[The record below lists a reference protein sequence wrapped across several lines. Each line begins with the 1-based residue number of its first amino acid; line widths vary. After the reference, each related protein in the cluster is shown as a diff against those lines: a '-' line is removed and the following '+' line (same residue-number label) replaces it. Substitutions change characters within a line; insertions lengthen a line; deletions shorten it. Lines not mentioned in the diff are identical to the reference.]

1 MSGRNSIDGYAII
14 ADGETGALIGRDATI
29 EWLCFP
35 RFDSEAC
42 FASLLGT
49 RDNGCW
55 ALAPVTP
62 VLKQSRR
69 YRDNTLILETDMETR
84 TGKVRIIDFMPIRG
98 EAPDIVR
105 IVEGIAGEVEM
116 ASELILRF
124 DYGRLHPLVELQ
136 DQCNALAVAGPDGV
150 ALSFDAGIEFAD
162 RRLSSRFT
170 AREGSRTTFVLTW
183 YASHLPP
190 PRHVV
195 PEQSLADTEQ
205 EWKSWTNRID
215 YRGSHRDAVIRSL
228 ITLKALVHRPT
239 GGMVAALTTSIPERP
254 EGSRNWDYRYCW
266 LRDATFTLLAFTHFG
281 LHKEARD
288 WIAWL
293 ERAICG
299 DPIEMQPFFG
309 IDGYRRL
316 PEWEVEWLP
325 GFNQARPVRIG
336 NGAAHQLQL
345 DVFGQVIDALFQ
357 AFSTEK
363 ICAPQ
368 PGDDLIT
375 RLADK
380 LEEVWEKPD
389 AGIWESRGRPAH
401 HTYSKVM
408 CWVGFDR
415 AAAWHDDHDKER
427 AAHFRQLAARVY
439 DMVMAEGFDA
449 GRNTFVAE
457 FGHTRLDAALLRL
470 PLVGFIE
477 ARDPRMIGTVAAIEE
492 ELLCNDGLVRR
503 YLPEETDDGVGGQE
517 GAFVAACFWLSEIYH
532 LQGRRADADAL
543 FEQTLACANDLGL
556 LAEELSIE
564 GEPRQLGN
572 FPQGLS
578 HLALIMAAQQLCE
591 PEHPARERKAR
602 SQDAA

>member
-1 MSGRNSIDGYAII
+1 MNGRRIDDYAVI

-55 ALAPVTP
+55 ALAPLEP
-62 VLKQSRR
+62 VLAQSRR
-69 YRDNTLILETDMETR
+69 YRDNTLILETEFETR
-84 TGKVRIIDFMPIRG
+84 TGKARIIDFMPIRG

-105 IVEGIAGEVEM
+105 IVEGISGEIEM

-124 DYGRLHPLVELQ
+124 DYGRLHPLVELN
-136 DQCNALAVAGPDGV
+136 DECNALAVAGPNGV

-162 RRLSSRFT
+162 RRLTSRFT
-170 AREGSRTTFVLTW
+170 AQAGTRTAFVLTW
-183 YASHLPP
+183 YASHRHP
-190 PRHVV
+190 PRHVSA
-195 PEQSLADTEQ
+195 EKSLADTEKQ
-205 EWKSWTNRID
+205 WNSWTEQID
-215 YRGSHRDAVIRSL
+215 YRGSRREAVIRSL

-239 GGMVAALTTSIPERP
+239 GGMVAALTTSIPELP
-254 EGSRNWDYRYCW
+254 MGSRNWDYRYCW
-266 LRDATFTLLAFTHFG
+266 LRDATFTLMAFTHMG

-309 IDGYRRL
+309 IDGCRRL
-316 PEWEVEWLP
+316 PEWEVGWLE
-325 GFNQARPVRIG
+325 GFNRARPVRIG
-336 NGAAHQLQL
+336 NAAAHQLQL
-345 DVFGQVIDALFQ
+345 DVFGEVIDALFQ
-357 AFSTEK
+357 AFRTEH
-363 ICAPQ
+363 IRAPN

-380 LEEVWEKPD
+380 LEELWKSPD
-389 AGIWESRGRPAH
+389 AGIWESRGEPVH

-427 AAHFRQLAARVY
+427 AAHFRELAVRVRE
-439 DMVMAEGFDA
+439 MIMAEGFDA
-449 GRNTFVAE
+449 ARNTFAAQ
-457 FGHTRLDAALLRL
+457 FGHSRLDAALLRL
-470 PLVGFIE
+470 PLVGFIDPC
-477 ARDPRMIGTVAAIEE
+477 DPRMIGTVAAIEE

-503 YLPEETDDGVGGQE
+503 YLPEETDDGVAGQE

-532 LQGRRADADAL
+532 MQGRRDNAEAL
-543 FEQTLACANDLGL
+543 FERTLARANDLGL
-556 LAEELSIE
+556 LSEELSIE

-578 HLALIMAAQQLCE
+578 HLALVMAAQRLCE
-591 PEHPARERKAR
+591 PEHPRRERKSEA
-602 SQDAA
+602 STSA